1 MIYDQNKNIISAI
14 HAGWRGAYKE
24 IIKKVVNFLKK
35 KGSKTKDLIAVIGP
49 CIAQHSYEVQKDLK
63 YKFLKKDKQNK
74 VFFKTINK
82 KTYFS
87 LNKYV
92 YSELQK
98 LGIKSLDII
107 DKDTFN
113 KKNNFFSARRAK
125 LKKEDDYGRNIS
137 IIMIN

>member
-1 MIYDQNKNIISAI
+1 MNSINTS
-14 HAGWRGAYKE
+14 
-24 IIKKVVNFLKK
+24 
-35 KGSKTKDLIAVIGP
+35 
-49 CIAQHSYEVQKDLK
+49 LK
-63 YKFLKKDKQNK
+63 YFWLYICVQKDKQNT
-74 VFFKTINK
+74 VFFKTIKK

-92 YSELQK
+92 YSELKK

-107 DKDTFN
+107 NKDTFN